1 MQTVDTHMPRR
12 PEEPEP
18 HQPNAVEPT
27 PATEE
32 DFPVEK
38 EPAYRE
44 ASEVG
49 PEITQTQET
58 PWWTPAPAN
67 DMPTAA
73 TPAAFEPAAEQSYV
87 PDESLTGGAYFCGDT
102 RFFSLNRALQ
112 IIATQKLT
120 GTLRF
125 FWDKQP
131 VELWTQSGQVLFAT
145 SRDSEVYCTEPPVTL
160 SNVAPDRLAPA

>member
-1 MQTVDTHMPRR
+1 GEASEV
-12 PEEPEP
+12 
-18 HQPNAVEPT
+18 AVPT
-27 PATEE
+27 PATEAE
-32 DFPVEK
+32 FPVEQ

-58 PWWTPAPAN
+58 PWWTPAPAT

-87 PDESLTGGAYFCGDT
+87 PDESLTGDAYFCGDT

-112 IIATQKLT
+112 FIATQELT
-120 GTLRF
+120 GTVRS
-125 FWDKQP
+125 FWEPQL
-131 VELWTQSGQVLFAT
+131 VELRTSEGQAWLVR
-145 SRDSEVYCTEPPVTL
+145 SRD
-160 SNVAPDRLAPA
+160 